1 VAILA
6 AGSAAAS
13 RRVRLAMLTTVAVV
27 LTADQVSKA
36 LILAARPAAGTGWI
50 TVRLLRNTGAN
61 GGIGAGYPLLVTLVA
76 IAIACVAATA
86 ALRVRGRGIALCLA
100 AVVGGALGNLS
111 DRLFRAPGFG
121 RGGVV
126 DWIHLGLM
134 SGSFNVADLAI
145 QIGVLG
151 TIIGLLAG
159 ERVHKAGQPTQ
170 NASAG

>member
-1 VAILA
+1 
-6 AGSAAAS
+6 
-13 RRVRLAMLTTVAVV
+13 MLTITALV

-36 LILAARPAAGTGWI
+36 LILMARPRTGTGWI

-61 GGIGAGYPLLVTLVA
+61 GGIGASYPLLVTGVA
-76 IAIACVAATA
+76 VAIACVAGVVAM
-86 ALRVRGRGIALCLA
+86 RVRGRGTALCLA

-111 DRLFRAPGFG
+111 DRLLRAPGLG

-126 DWIHLGLM
+126 DWIHLRLM

-159 ERVHKAGQPTQ
+159 ERAHKAGQPAQ
-170 NASAG
+170 NANAGQQRAL

>member
-1 VAILA
+1 
-6 AGSAAAS
+6 
-13 RRVRLAMLTTVAVV
+13 MLTTTALV

-36 LILAARPAAGTGWI
+36 LILMARPETGTGWI

-76 IAIACVAATA
+76 VAIACVAGVVAV
-86 ALRVRGRGIALCLA
+86 RVRSRGIALCLA
-100 AVVGGALGNLS
+100 VVVGGALGNLS

-126 DWIHLGLM
+126 DWIHLRLM

-159 ERVHKAGQPTQ
+159 ERAHKAGQSPQ
-170 NASAG
+170 NANAGEQRAL